1 MRIQVQ
7 HDSQGEK
14 PGDRNPTRTL
24 AIGCVV
30 FLAMAFCVASARPA
44 LSQTPER
51 SSAGAS
57 SMAVNPEAPF
67 HPNAGQLEEP
77 VRFVGRVGDGVL
89 SIGEGWL
96 AMTLPPEAG
105 TQGDP
110 ERVELRWLGA
120 QPGIRLTGEQQ
131 AEATFSYFL
140 GQDPSRWVAGLPAYQ
155 TVRMEGVYPG
165 IDLIIYVREH
175 EAEFDYI
182 VHPGAEVSDIRWT
195 IERAGRGNPSD
206 GFQVDEDGALRQ
218 PGKGGPWVLRPPV
231 ASQGEAAVAARFVS
245 LPGGVWGLE
254 AGPYDPTRLLLI
266 DPVLSYSS
274 FHGGAQFDQVNA
286 IVTDTT
292 NHIYV
297 AGETWSTDLGSGV
310 PQSYKKSGK
319 DAFIAKFAPDGKTL
333 LSKTYLGGNGDDI
346 PTALRLFGSDLFLA
360 GESSSGD
367 LPGTAGRYQ
376 SVNRGG
382 KDGFLTR
389 LRITSPWT
397 VLGTTYLGGAGSDRV
412 NALAIDLAGSVYV
425 AGLSGSSDFPVSGSF
440 GLTIPGGGSDAFV
453 AKFSNDLSALSWS
466 GVYGGG
472 GGDQAYGLALGA
484 ANTVWFAG
492 TTSSPTLP
500 TVNAVQTALSGS
512 YDCFLARVPDTG
524 ASLLTS
530 TYLGGSNSDFC
541 YALTVDGAGNPIVAG
556 SSASTNFPVTPGV
569 YQPARGG
576 SYDAVLAKWDATA
589 NSVAWATYLGGTLSD
604 SATVAY
610 IDTDGAVCA
619 AGHTQSSNFPTMD
632 PVQST
637 LGGVVD
643 GFLSCVNST
652 ATAMPFSTYLGGAD
666 EDRILGVV
674 RRTDTWTMA
683 VGLTH
688 SGNFPTTANARQPL
702 RPGNGDGFVTAIAR
716 SGANVAPA
724 NLSVTPSSGNTET
737 AELTYLVEDMN
748 GSQDIRHFYGLIH
761 NVVSTVGGCYFR
773 YEPDTNLVYLLN
785 DAGNNWVGSARM
797 GEAKTLSNNQC
808 ILDAARSSAWAHA
821 TRMSIRV
828 HVSFRPGFGGAKS
841 LLMYVQDRAG
851 TIAGWQLRG
860 GWTVPNLAG
869 NVQPAV
875 TYFQPNSG
883 TFPSTL
889 FVVRAVDA
897 NQATDIKELHLL
909 ANESLSYPNSCYV
922 VYNQQTNQLKLLNDT
937 TTVFLGPVTPGVSGT
952 LENSSC
958 LLSAGYSAATKS
970 GDSLTLSVYLS
981 FKDTAAGG
989 NNLWT
994 LVSDQSNAFLGW
1006 QSQGSFTV
1014 PIGPAYVK
1022 PAAQSVTVSP
1032 EGTKL
1037 RFTLTGTDANGGED
1051 IKDFYFLANATLSNP
1066 SGCYVL
1072 IRRVAEQVLLLN
1084 DAGNA
1089 WVGSGAIGA
1098 SQVLEN
1104 SQCQI
1109 NLAEVST
1116 SFEGTTAQATLDVQ
1130 FKAAFTGPKNAWL
1143 YVEDNAKL
1151 ASGWVFLNTFT
1162 PIAP

>member
-1 MRIQVQ
+1 MRVQVQ
-7 HDSQGEK
+7 RSGHGGK
-14 PGDRNPTRTL
+14 PGDRPGWGRRGL
-24 AIGCVV
+24 GGVVLLMVGLVAACVPPAFGQTPV
-30 FLAMAFCVASARPA
+30 RYSREAMAAEAD
-44 LSQTPER
+44 
-51 SSAGAS
+51 
-57 SMAVNPEAPF
+57 APF
-67 HPNAGQLEEP
+67 HANGGQLDES
-77 VRFVGRVGDGVL
+77 VRFVGRVGEGVL

-96 AMTLPPEAG
+96 ALTMPPQAG
-105 TQGDP
+105 SGGDP

-120 QPGIRLTGEQQ
+120 QPGIRITGEQRT
-131 AEATFSYFL
+131 EATFNYFV
-140 GQDPSRWVAGLPAYQ
+140 GNDPSRWVAGLPAYQ
-155 TVRMEGVYPG
+155 KVRMEGVYPG
-165 IDLIIYVREH
+165 IDLLIYVRER
-175 EAEFDYI
+175 EAEFDYV
-182 VHPGAEVSDIRWT
+182 VHPGAEPAAIRWT
-195 IERAGRGNPSD
+195 MERVGQGSAANAFR
-206 GFQVDEDGALRQ
+206 VDEEGALCA
-218 PGKGGPWVLRPPV
+218 PGMDNPWVLRAPV
-231 ASQGEAAVAARFVS
+231 AFQGEVPVEARFIA
-245 LPGGVWGLE
+245 LGGGVWGVKT
-254 AGPYDPTRLLLI
+254 GPYDPDRALLI

-274 FHGGAQFDQVNA
+274 FHGGAQFDQANA
-286 IVTDTT
+286 ILSDST

-297 AGETWSTDLGSGV
+297 AGETWSTDLGNGT
-310 PQSYKKSGK
+310 PQGYKKSGK
-319 DAFIAKFAPDGKTL
+319 DMFVAKFAPDGKTL
-333 LSKTYLGGNGDDI
+333 LSRTYLGGNGDDI
-346 PTALRLFGSDLFLA
+346 PTALRLYGNDLYIA

-367 LPGTAGRYQ
+367 LPGLAGRYQ
-376 SVNRGG
+376 SMNRGG
-382 KDGFLTR
+382 KDGFITR
-389 LRITSPWT
+389 MGITSPWT
-397 VLGTTYLGGAGSDRV
+397 VLGSTYLGGAGSDRV
-412 NALAIDLAGSVYV
+412 NALAIDLSGSVYV
-425 AGLSGSSDFPVSGSF
+425 AGLAGSTDFPVSSSF

-453 AKFSNDLSALSWS
+453 AKLSNDLSALSWS
-466 GVYGGG
+466 GVYGGS

-524 ASLLTS
+524 AALLTS

-576 SYDAVLAKWDATA
+576 SYDAVLAKWDTAT
-589 NSVAWATYLGGTLSD
+589 NSVAWATYLGGTSSD
-604 SATVAY
+604 SANVVY
-610 IDTDGAVCA
+610 IDSDGAVCA

-632 PVQST
+632 PVQAT

-652 ATAMPFSTYLGGAD
+652 ATALPFSTYLGGAD
-666 EDRILGVV
+666 EDRVLGVT
-674 RRTDTWTMA
+674 RRTDTWTVA

-688 SGNFPTTANARQPL
+688 SGNFPITANARQPL
-702 RPGNGDGFVTAIAR
+702 RPGNGDAFITAIAR
-716 SGANVAPA
+716 GAANVAPA
-724 NLSVTPSSGNTET
+724 NVSVTPSNGNTET
-737 AELTYLVEDMN
+737 AELTYLLEDMN
-748 GSQDIRHFYGLIH
+748 GSQDIRYFYGLIH

-773 YEPDTNLVYLLN
+773 YEPDTNLIVLLN
-785 DAGNNWVGSARM
+785 DAGSSWVGSARM
-797 GEAKTLSNNQC
+797 GEAKTLTNSQC
-808 ILDAARSSAWAHA
+808 ILDAARSAAWAHG
-821 TRMSIRV
+821 TRMSIRMRI
-828 HVSFRPGFGGAKS
+828 SFRAGFGGPKS
-841 LLMYVQDRAG
+841 LLMFVQDRAG
-851 TIAGWQLRG
+851 TVAGWQLRG
-860 GWTVPNLAG
+860 GWTVPQLAG

-897 NQATDIKELHLL
+897 NGATDLKELHLL
-909 ANESLSYPNSCYV
+909 ANGSLSYPTSCYV
-922 VYNQQTNQLKLLNDT
+922 VYNQVTNQLRLLNDS
-937 TTVFLGPVTPGVSGT
+937 TTVFLGPLTPGVSGT
-952 LENSSC
+952 IENSSC
-958 LLSAGYSAATKS
+958 VLSAGYSAATKS

-981 FKDTAAGG
+981 FKDAAAGV

-1032 EGTKL
+1032 QGTKL

-1051 IKDFYFLANATLSNP
+1051 IKDFYFLGNATLSNP
-1066 SGCYVL
+1066 GGCYVL
-1072 IRRVAEQVLLLN
+1072 VRRIAQQVLLLN

-1098 SQVLEN
+1098 SQVIEN

-1116 SFEGTTAQATLDVQ
+1116 SFEGTTAQATLDIQ
-1130 FKAAFTGPKNAWL
+1130 FKAAFTGQKNAWL

-1162 PIAP
+1162 PLAP